1 MQVLVKE
8 IYLDEAFNCRG
19 QGGIPF
25 IDVSELANDI
35 KTQGLI
41 QPITVQ
47 PASDVPGGIPAG
59 FKYRVV
65 AGHRRLRAHQVLK
78 AEYIEAYVRE
88 GLDDVAARVINLSEN
103 FQRKDLNILQEA
115 RALEA
120 LHKAGV
126 PREHV
131 AKKIGKSGGWVQAR
145 YYLLEMPEEIQ
156 QEAAAGLIKAQHV
169 IELKQLA
176 TKDQQFEAVKK
187 LKDAKL
193 KGEKVP
199 HLGNRKKAAAHV
211 KKERK
216 REELFDCIQVIAKNL
231 GYSLAT
237 RVLAWAAG
245 EISTIDLYADIKK
258 LNPDAM
264 LPETI

>member
-19 QGGIPF
+19 QGGIPY

-47 PASDVPGGIPAG
+47 PAADVPGGLPAPY
-59 FKYRVV
+59 KYRVV

-88 GLDDVAARVINLSEN
+88 GLNDVAARVINLSEN

-131 AKKIGKSGGWVQAR
+131 AAKIGKSGGWVQAR

-169 IELKQLA
+169 IELKQLK

-187 LKDAKL
+187 LKDAKSR
-193 KGEKVP
+193 GEKVP
-199 HLGNRKKAAAHV
+199 HLGNRKKTAAHM
-211 KKERK
+211 KKPRNRDEI
-216 REELFDCIQVIAKNL
+216 FACIEVLAKNV
-231 GYSLAT
+231 GYGLTT
-237 RVLAWAAG
+237 RALAWASG
-245 EISTIDLYADIKK
+245 EISTLDLYADIRKE
-258 LNPDAM
+258 NPDAM